1 MVNQVW
7 IQRGGGG
14 AAGGARPHFF
24 MPAEIKTF
32 FSTIYNNLFKFER
45 LFVIRYCLIMLIYS
59 GYHDDELEEFIIEQ
73 YSAAEGDRLSKE
85 DLQKRVCKS
94 MTGACS
100 GVDIRS
106 IRSLMQA
113 QVGHVKV
120 IKVM

>member
-1 MVNQVW
+1 MN
-7 IQRGGGG
+7 
-14 AAGGARPHFF
+14 
-24 MPAEIKTF
+24 
-32 FSTIYNNLFKFER
+32 S
-45 LFVIRYCLIMLIYS
+45 CLIMLIYS
-59 GYHDDELEEFIIEQ
+59 GYHDDELEEFLIEQ
-73 YSAAEGDRLSKE
+73 YSAEEGDRLSRE

-120 IKVM
+120 TEVM